1 MSERI
6 VLTQSE
12 LVDFFLDQGWKPF
25 FLEPDECDFD
35 EVKFQLQRE
44 IEVAIADGRHQM
56 VREILTFLD
65 NHRQPE
71 MAEELAA
78 LIPVHLAEDS
88 PQLERQSAH
97 PMTSEVIQGALLKCL
112 QNLDLKP
119 RFLGDSDGDLADQC
133 GREMKHLRAEQRH
146 DVVVQLGD
154 LAERL
159 KLKHKR
165 IVVNLR
171 ESRRAIRRANQLI
184 VLKAYKESSNRSRRE
199 YEAAILTAW
208 LADPDCSDYV
218 DLLSN
223 VVAFRQRKQ
232 ASTLNLDSFES
243 EWIDYRVNKRLW
255 NALSETMEGDA
266 RSDG

>member
-1 MSERI
+1 MSDRM

-12 LVDFFLDQGWKPF
+12 LVHFLLDQGWKPF
-25 FLEPDECDFD
+25 FLEPVKCGLD
-35 EVKFQLQRE
+35 EVKLQLQRE
-44 IEVAIADGRHQM
+44 TEVAIADGRHQM

-71 MAEELAA
+71 IAEELSA

-97 PMTSEVIQGALLKCL
+97 PMTSEVIQGVLLKYL

-119 RFLGDSDGDLADQC
+119 RVLGDGDGDLADQC

-146 DVVVQLGD
+146 DVVVQLGE

-171 ESRRAIRRANQLI
+171 ESRLAIRRANQLI
-184 VLKAYKESSNRSRRE
+184 VLKAHKESPNRSRRE

-208 LADPDCSDYV
+208 LADPDCSNYV

-232 ASTLNLDSFES
+232 ASMLNLNAFES
-243 EWIDYRVNKRLW
+243 EWVDYRVNKRLW
-255 NALSETMEGDA
+255 NALSKTVDGDLRSEG
-266 RSDG
+266 

>member
-1 MSERI
+1 MSDRM

-12 LVDFFLDQGWKPF
+12 LVHFLLDQGWKPF
-25 FLEPDECDFD
+25 FLEPVKCGLD
-35 EVKFQLQRE
+35 EVKLQLQRE
-44 IEVAIADGRHQM
+44 TEVAIADGRHQM

-71 MAEELAA
+71 MAQELAV
-78 LIPVHLAEDS
+78 LIPVHLADDS
-88 PQLERQSAH
+88 PQLERQPAH
-97 PMTSEVIQGALLKCL
+97 PMTSEVIQGELLKCL
-112 QNLDLKP
+112 QKLDLKP
-119 RFLGDSDGDLADQC
+119 RFLGNGDGDLGDQC

-146 DVVVQLGD
+146 DVVVQLGE

-171 ESRRAIRRANQLI
+171 ESRRAIRRTNQLI
-184 VLKAYKESSNRSRRE
+184 VLKAYKESPNRSRRE

-218 DLLSN
+218 NLLSN

-232 ASTLNLDSFES
+232 ASTLNLASFES
-243 EWIDYRVNKRLW
+243 EWVEYRVNKRLW
-255 NALSETMEGDA
+255 NALSETMEGDL
-266 RSDG
+266 RSEG

>member
-1 MSERI
+1 MSDRM

-12 LVDFFLDQGWKPF
+12 LMYFFLDQGWKPF
-25 FLEPDECDFD
+25 FLEPVECGLD
-35 EVKFQLQRE
+35 EVKSQLQHE

-71 MAEELAA
+71 IAEELAA

-97 PMTSEVIQGALLKCL
+97 PMTSEVIQGMLLKCL
-112 QNLDLKP
+112 QKLDLKP
-119 RFLGDSDGDLADQC
+119 RVLGNGDGDLADQC

-146 DVVVQLGD
+146 DVVVQLGE

-159 KLKHKR
+159 NLKHKR

-171 ESRRAIRRANQLI
+171 ESRRAIWRANQLT
-184 VLKAYKESSNRSRRE
+184 VLKAYKESPNRSRRE
-199 YEAAILTAW
+199 YESAILTAW

-218 DLLSN
+218 NLLSN

-243 EWIDYRVNKRLW
+243 EWVEYRVNKRLW
-255 NALSETMEGDA
+255 NALSESMEGEL
-266 RSDG
+266 RSEG